1 MTQITE
7 TPTPANDQHAKTAAT
22 TTAASPGAT
31 DTRAWLRER
40 VPGSGAAALAISW
53 YALGGIATLVEPES
67 HHEVPLIGTV
77 LQVAMAAALVV
88 MAVGLIASRRW
99 GLVASLGASLLF
111 VAGAVACPTTGH
123 HTIGL
128 WWFGQMA
135 CTLGLVAVSVVALRR
150 ARAVPA
156 AR

>member
-1 MTQITE
+1 MSQITD
-7 TPTPANDQHAKTAAT
+7 TPTVADHADGTIVSPPARAL
-22 TTAASPGAT
+22 
-31 DTRAWLRER
+31 DTGAWLRER
-40 VPGSGAAALAISW
+40 VSGRWAAALAISW
-53 YALGGIATLVEPES
+53 YALGGIATLLEP
-67 HHEVPLIGTV
+67 HTNHEVPVIGAV
-77 LQVAMAAALVV
+77 LQVAMTAALVV
-88 MAVGLIASRRW
+88 MAVGLIAGRRW

>member
-7 TPTPANDQHAKTAAT
+7 TPTPANDQHR
-22 TTAASPGAT
+22 TTAAPSTDAP

-40 VPGSGAAALAISW
+40 VPGSWAAALAVSW
-53 YALGGIATLVEPES
+53 YALGGIATLIEPES

-88 MAVGLIASRRW
+88 MAVGLIAGRRW
-99 GLVASLGASLLF
+99 GLVASLAASLLF

-123 HTIGL
+123 HMIGL
-128 WWFGQMA
+128 WWFGQMV
-135 CTLGLVAVSVVALRR
+135 CTLALVAVSVVALRR
-150 ARAVPA
+150 ARSVPA
-156 AR
+156 PR